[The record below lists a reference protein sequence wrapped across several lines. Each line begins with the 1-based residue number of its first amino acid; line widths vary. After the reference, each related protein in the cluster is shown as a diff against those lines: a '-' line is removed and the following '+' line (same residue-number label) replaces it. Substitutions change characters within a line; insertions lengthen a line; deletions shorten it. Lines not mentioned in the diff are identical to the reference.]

1 MLRSQRDKF
10 VFPHKI
16 EKEHLKMKPARTKTP
31 ISELD
36 PRQALYELQL
46 YQEEL
51 VEQNTELQ
59 SARKQNET
67 LLAKYTMLYDQA
79 PSGYLTLDQAG
90 KILELNLNA
99 LTFFYKDRSKLI
111 NTDFKEF
118 ISNDTRPVFD
128 EFFQIIFRN
137 ITKASCEV
145 TFSIN
150 GDSPVYLHIEGIASD
165 DGENC
170 LLSMVD
176 ITAAKQ
182 IEKDLWQSRQEFQN
196 YFESGSIGMSVS
208 SPDKDWIELNQ
219 QFCKMLGYAKNE
231 LLRINWM
238 DLSHPDDLRA
248 NLDLYQ
254 QALDGKLDRYQM
266 NKRFIR
272 KDSTILYV
280 ILSVIFQRNED
291 GTVHH
296 ILASYVDI
304 TERKLAEVALKQ
316 SEEKYRT
323 LLELAPD
330 AFFHGD
336 SKGNFILVNDKA
348 IEFTGFSE
356 EELLAMNMSDLFSQ
370 NVLNEKPLR
379 YDLLIHG
386 DTIIAEREIVKKN
399 GNRIQVEMNSKAMP
413 DGTFQCLMKDITDR
427 KMAEEALKESERL
440 LLESQTI
447 AGLGSFI
454 WNISTGLWTSSKIL
468 DDIFGIEENYIRSFD
483 GWTNIVHPDCRNIM
497 IDYVTNEVLVRFVP
511 FDKEYKVVK
520 QNDGQERWVHGLA
533 KLEFDENNQPI
544 KLIGT
549 IRDITDRKLTEEVLK
564 EREEKYRSL
573 VQYSSD
579 PIFSFNPDESY
590 RFVNEAFAQPFGKTP
605 EQIIGKTLY
614 SIFAHDEAEKRLT
627 LIRRVFQTGHKE
639 EIEVKVI
646 THSGEVRY
654 YLTTVDPNKDDQGKV
669 CYITCVSKD
678 ITPLRR

>member
-1 MLRSQRDKF
+1 MSQRDKF

-16 EKEHLKMKPARTKTP
+16 EKEHLKMKPARTKIP

-51 VEQNTELQ
+51 VEQNNELQ
-59 SARKQNET
+59 SARKQNEK

-79 PSGYLTLDQAG
+79 PSGYLTLDREG
-90 KILELNLNA
+90 KILELNLNT
-99 LTFFYKDRSKLI
+99 LTFLYKDRSKLI

-118 ISNDTRPVFD
+118 ISIDTRPVFD
-128 EFFQIIFRN
+128 EFFQILFRN

-145 TFSIN
+145 TFSSN
-150 GDSPVYLHIEGIASD
+150 GYTPVYIHIEGIASD

-182 IEKDLWQSRQEFQN
+182 TEKDLWQSRQEFQS

-208 SPDKDWIELNQ
+208 SPDKGWIELNQ
-219 QFCKMLGYAKNE
+219 QFCKMLGYTKNE
-231 LLRINWM
+231 LLGINWM
-238 DLSHPDDLRA
+238 DLSHPDDLPA

-272 KDSTILYV
+272 KDGTILYV

-336 SKGNFILVNDKA
+336 SKGNLILVNDKA

-386 DTIIAEREIVKKN
+386 NTIIAEREIVKKN

-427 KMAEEALKESERL
+427 KMAEEALKQKIAELERFNNLTVDRELKMIEMKKEVNL
-440 LLESQTI
+440 LM
-447 AGLGSFI
+447 ARLGE
-454 WNISTGLWTSSKIL
+454 K
-468 DDIFGIEENYIRSFD
+468 
-483 GWTNIVHPDCRNIM
+483 
-497 IDYVTNEVLVRFVP
+497 
-511 FDKEYKVVK
+511 
-520 QNDGQERWVHGLA
+520 
-533 KLEFDENNQPI
+533 
-544 KLIGT
+544 
-549 IRDITDRKLTEEVLK
+549 
-564 EREEKYRSL
+564 EKYKI
-573 VQYSSD
+573 V
-579 PIFSFNPDESY
+579 E
-590 RFVNEAFAQPFGKTP
+590 
-605 EQIIGKTLY
+605 
-614 SIFAHDEAEKRLT
+614 
-627 LIRRVFQTGHKE
+627 
-639 EIEVKVI
+639 
-646 THSGEVRY
+646 
-654 YLTTVDPNKDDQGKV
+654 
-669 CYITCVSKD
+669 
-678 ITPLRR
+678 